1 MAKKK
6 TGRIAVPFLVT
17 IFIGLIVVGGAALFI
32 YKHYIDKDEAPPKP
46 RARNVDTVSY
56 EDNHSV
62 LLILNEPD
70 LKCSSTFVLM
80 RSIPKDKRLVFI
92 GLPSNMIAVVD
103 GKQQSL
109 KGSFE
114 RGGGATAASF
124 AESALGISIE
134 RYMTFGSDAFKRACD
149 IMGCVSYPVDAEI
162 AGLKSDG
169 SFQNLNSEQM
179 EIFITYSMFSGGE
192 SERAFKAASML
203 SYMVNGSD
211 GKYVSDSLDNSFNTI
226 INMTDVDSNIT
237 SVDYK
242 NRKNA
247 IKNMFEYGTS
257 IAIAIQLDGTVADE
271 DFMPSSE
278 LIKSIAEQYFSE

>member
-1 MAKKK
+1 
-6 TGRIAVPFLVT
+6 
-17 IFIGLIVVGGAALFI
+17 
-32 YKHYIDKDEAPPKP
+32 
-46 RARNVDTVSY
+46 
-56 EDNHSV
+56 
-62 LLILNEPD
+62 
-70 LKCSSTFVLM
+70 
-80 RSIPKDKRLVFI
+80 
-92 GLPSNMIAVVD
+92 
-103 GKQQSL
+103 
-109 KGSFE
+109 
-114 RGGGATAASF
+114 
-124 AESALGISIE
+124 
-134 RYMTFGSDAFKRACD
+134 
-149 IMGCVSYPVDAEI
+149 
-162 AGLKSDG
+162 
-169 SFQNLNSEQM
+169 M